1 MESPYTPHKFY
12 LRSPT
17 PSLPPTIIGALF
29 HPSMI
34 PLLPS
39 PLPLATPIIANP
51 NFEIKDAPH
60 KGFAMYATRDIPEGG
75 LIHIE
80 HPVFI
85 VPNKPLP
92 RDHAGYDQVGSQL
105 PRHAFQEMMTMA
117 NCRSKQDCPS
127 PVEGIARTNALSIEL
142 KFPPEMDAYGESAK
156 KYGAA
161 FLILNRANHS
171 CGPNAA
177 IKWNLPTLTASM
189 YALRPILA
197 GEEITKTY
205 VDPSLPRSQR
215 IAHLQENY
223 GFTCDCQWCNLPTTS
238 SSLDSDATRAA
249 LRIRLLTHPSYP
261 KWSTDLARAD
271 DVVLNSHFDALQLIE
286 QEGMHGL
293 QGIYLEEIALCYAI
307 LGDEDRFRMWAE
319 RLVRRCKVEDSRL
332 ANTFES
338 YLDDVRRFKR
348 WAWRRVQRK
357 QMQGKK
363 KRRHRILG
371 WMEI

>member
-1 MESPYTPHKFY
+1 
-12 LRSPT
+12 
-17 PSLPPTIIGALF
+17 
-29 HPSMI
+29 
-34 PLLPS
+34 
-39 PLPLATPIIANP
+39 
-51 NFEIKDAPH
+51 
-60 KGFAMYATRDIPEGG
+60 
-75 LIHIE
+75 
-80 HPVFI
+80 
-85 VPNKPLP
+85 
-92 RDHAGYDQVGSQL
+92 
-105 PRHAFQEMMTMA
+105 
-117 NCRSKQDCPS
+117 
-127 PVEGIARTNALSIEL
+127 
-142 KFPPEMDAYGESAK
+142 
-156 KYGAA
+156 
-161 FLILNRANHS
+161 
-171 CGPNAA
+171 
-177 IKWNLPTLTASM
+177 M

-205 VDPSLPRSQR
+205 VDPSLPRSER

-319 RLVRRCKVEDSRL
+319 RLVRRCKVEDSKL
-332 ANTFES
+332 ANQFES

-348 WAWRRVQRK
+348 WAWRKVQRK
-357 QMQGKK
+357 RESSIYSTCFRKDSFLRDRNARKESACTTPSGGLVLAIFI
-363 KRRHRILG
+363 RSAG
-371 WMEI
+371 VGSWAG